1 MIDRYRVAMT
11 VSLVASAALMSGCVS
26 APTYGTDKTQSSQ
39 LVEDVTSMFSF
50 KPPKREA
57 IDYKPRPELVE
68 PAQTASLPAPQQA
81 IAGAG
86 NPAWPESPEQQRAR
100 IRAEA
105 TANQNNLN
113 YEPGVINDVS
123 IDDTDRKNLI
133 KEQEEFSPPSAR
145 EGRRAQEEIA
155 RRNKEM
161 KQGDPNNRKYLSE
174 PPLEYREAA
183 VTAPSGELG
192 EDEAKKARDAK
203 RAARKNKGFV
213 LRDLVPWL

>member
-11 VSLVASAALMSGCVS
+11 ASLVASAALLSGCVS

-68 PAQTASLPAPQQA
+68 PAQKASLPAPQQS
-81 IAGAG
+81 IVGVD

-113 YEPGVINDVS
+113 YEPSVINDVS
-123 IDDTDRKNLI
+123 VAEGEQRDVI
-133 KEQEEFSPPSAR
+133 KEQEEFNPPSAR
-145 EGRRAQEEIA
+145 EGRKAQAEVA
-155 RRNKEM
+155 RRLAES
-161 KQGDPNNRKYLSE
+161 KQGDPTKRKFLSE

-183 VTAPSGELG
+183 ATAPAGELG
-192 EDEAKKARDAK
+192 EDEAKKERDAK
-203 RAARKNKGFV
+203 RAARKSKGFV